1 MIFSQYLHFNFVI
14 KLLQNHNKAVTTR
27 PYHPSVNY
35 NLKGKA
41 LKLSKSAL
49 AITAMFGG
57 CLTSGAFALD
67 LYVDTKTEQ
76 IYAKPGPGRVHMGSF
91 VRESDASVAPSGVKT
106 TSTEPAVKTDTAEPA
121 PIRRDRAAEIREKM
135 AGARLVNDVAMLDER
150 VKETEKVHMRFDD
163 RGLHFESKDGNFS
176 FSMNGRIQAASQYN
190 FINEVEPAF
199 GTNLPNELNSGMN
212 IRRARLGAEGTFL
225 KIWDYKFEFD
235 FSRGN
240 GTVGS
245 GITDAFVRLNHTPA
259 LSYKIGSF
267 KEPFSLEEAASNRYL
282 TFIERHMSV
291 NAFVDNP
298 NTYKTGI
305 GVNYAVQRWQTGIAF
320 QTEPIGAWSAA
331 STSVNANGNQSR
343 NNGSGDS
350 GWEGIGRISGR
361 PWMADETHF
370 FHVGASAGHTA
381 VNNQYRA
388 NGTFVNEGAT
398 GGGGGM
404 AFFAFP
410 DTNVDR
416 TNMLNTGN
424 LTTGNLGAPG
434 SRRIDSY
441 DRFGAEAWLTYG
453 PFSAQ
458 AEYLRT
464 NINGFGYNNGEHLT
478 GAYGFVSYFLTGES
492 KAYHVR
498 NGAANRIRPNQ
509 PFQWNG
515 SGWGAW
521 EVAAGYDY
529 INMNS
534 GVITGGQADLVR
546 FGLNWYPHSNVKF
559 QTNIVHVLNVD
570 TSRTPTGNINGY
582 SGGAGARTHAFNN
595 TDLSIF
601 LTQVQVDF

>member
-1 MIFSQYLHFNFVI
+1 M
-14 KLLQNHNKAVTTR
+14 
-27 PYHPSVNY
+27 
-35 NLKGKA
+35 
-41 LKLSKSAL
+41 KLSRSASAVIAVL
-49 AITAMFGG
+49 GAG
-57 CLTSGAFALD
+57 LTSGAFALD
-67 LYVDTKTEQ
+67 LYVDKKTKQ
-76 IYAKPGPGRVHMGSF
+76 LYAEPGLGRERLGSF
-91 VRESDASVAPSGVKT
+91 KKIDDTPA
-106 TSTEPAVKTDTAEPA
+106 EPVVKTDTAEST
-121 PIRRDRAAEIREKM
+121 PIRRNRAEEMRDKM
-135 AGARLVNDVAMLDER
+135 ASARLINDVAMLDER
-150 VKETEKVHMRFDD
+150 VKETEKVHMKFDD
-163 RGLHFESKDGNFS
+163 RGLHFETKDGNFT

-190 FINEVEPAF
+190 VINDVAPAF
-199 GTNLPNELNSGMN
+199 GSNLPNELNSGMN

-225 KIWDYKFEFD
+225 KIWDYKFEYD

-240 GTVGS
+240 GSVGS

-259 LSYKIGSF
+259 LSYKLGSF

-291 NAFVDNP
+291 NSFVDNP
-298 NTYKTGI
+298 NTYKTGAGI
-305 GVNYAVQRWQTGIAF
+305 NYAVPRWQTGIAF

-370 FHVGASAGHTA
+370 FHVGVSAGHTE
-381 VNNQYRA
+381 VSNQYRA

-410 DTNVDR
+410 GTNVDR
-416 TNMLNTGN
+416 TNVLNTGN
-424 LTTGNLGAPG
+424 LTVGNLGAPG

-441 DRFGAEAWLTYG
+441 DRYGAETWLTYG

-458 AEYLRT
+458 GEYLRT
-464 NINGFGYNNGEHLT
+464 NINGMGYSGEHLT
-478 GAYGFVSYFLTGES
+478 GYYGFASYFLTGES

-498 NGAANRIRPNQ
+498 NGAANRIRPKQN
-509 PFQWNG
+509 FQWNG

-534 GVITGGQADLVR
+534 GVIKGGEADMVR
-546 FGLNWYPHSNVKF
+546 MALNWYPHPNLKW
-559 QTNIVHVLNVD
+559 QANIAHVLNIN
-570 TSRTPTGNINGY
+570 TAGTPTTNTNGY
-582 SGGAGARTHAFNN
+582 SGGAGARTNGFHNA
-595 TDLSIF
+595 DLTVF
-601 LTQVQVDF
+601 MTQLQVDF